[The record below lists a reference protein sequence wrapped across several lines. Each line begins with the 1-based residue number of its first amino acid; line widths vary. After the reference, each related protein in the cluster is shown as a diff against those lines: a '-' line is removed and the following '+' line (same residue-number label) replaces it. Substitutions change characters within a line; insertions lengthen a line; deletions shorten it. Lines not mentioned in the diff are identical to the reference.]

1 MSPKASVVR
10 AVRGADGDVSVT
22 ISWMASRSFSRC
34 NGLLEKEPKSVKW
47 PTAVSFWTD
56 EFRT

>member
-34 NGLLEKEPKSVKW
+34 NGLLEKEP
-47 PTAVSFWTD
+47 
-56 EFRT
+56 